1 MKLSQELL
9 AAYQAQVTAS
19 TTWELMEAVQDLPSW
34 HPLGEMVATE
44 LTNRAAALT
53 AVKLTK

>member
-1 MKLSQELL
+1 MNYSNDLL

-19 TTWELMEAVQDLPSW
+19 TTQELMDAVQDLPSW

-44 LTNRAAALT
+44 LTNRAA
-53 AVKLTK
+53 K